1 MSKEFTKRDG
11 SKVVNWK
18 DMKECDI
25 EYGWQFKGFEDEDVK
40 VAERCAYIQVRVRD
54 SLCWGVLSWAVYN
67 AAGLC
72 FVWAVAFSGLALYLN
87 IYALRMVGLAF
98 SV

>member
-40 VAERCAYIQVRVRD
+40 VAERCACTQVRVRD
-54 SLCWGVLSWAVYN
+54 CLC
-67 AAGLC
+67 
-72 FVWAVAFSGLALYLN
+72 
-87 IYALRMVGLAF
+87 
-98 SV
+98 

>member
-1 MSKEFTKRDG
+1 MSITCATSTHVQLLMSIELLVFFDVLKKQVSKEFTKRDG

-40 VAERCAYIQVRVRD
+40 VAERCAYIQVRLRD
-54 SLCWGVLSWAVYN
+54 SSC
-67 AAGLC
+67 
-72 FVWAVAFSGLALYLN
+72 
-87 IYALRMVGLAF
+87 
-98 SV
+98 

>member
-1 MSKEFTKRDG
+1 MMSITCATSTHVKLLMSIELLVSFDVLKKQVSKEFTKRDG

-40 VAERCAYIQVRVRD
+40 VAERCACTQVRVRD
-54 SLCWGVLSWAVYN
+54 CLC
-67 AAGLC
+67 
-72 FVWAVAFSGLALYLN
+72 
-87 IYALRMVGLAF
+87 
-98 SV
+98 

>member
-1 MSKEFTKRDG
+1 MSIELLVFFDVLKKQVSKEFTKRDG

-40 VAERCAYIQVRVRD
+40 VAERCAYIQVRLRD
-54 SLCWGVLSWAVYN
+54 SSC
-67 AAGLC
+67 
-72 FVWAVAFSGLALYLN
+72 
-87 IYALRMVGLAF
+87 
-98 SV
+98 